1 MAERQLPKK
10 LSKVQQ
16 RQADVD
22 LLARL
27 GDVSRLTDAEIRTAV
42 KKARRDGTFGPIV
55 QIPLDQIEPRLCT
68 STAAVH
74 SYKALFQA
82 GAKVAPILVERS
94 GPRYKYPFQIY
105 NGTHRRQAASLAGR
119 TVIDAVI
126 VEVVS

>member
-10 LSKVQQ
+10 LSKVHQ

-22 LLARL
+22 LLAVL
-27 GDVSRLTDAEIRTAV
+27 GDVSRLTDAEIRTAA
-42 KKARRDGTFGPIV
+42 KEARRDGACGPIV
-55 QIPLDQIEPRLCT
+55 QIPLNQIEPHLCT

-74 SYKALFQA
+74 RYKALFQA

-94 GPRYKYPFQIY
+94 GPGYRYPFQIC
-105 NGTHRRQAASLAGR
+105 NGAHRMQAASLAGR

-126 VEVVS
+126 IEVVS